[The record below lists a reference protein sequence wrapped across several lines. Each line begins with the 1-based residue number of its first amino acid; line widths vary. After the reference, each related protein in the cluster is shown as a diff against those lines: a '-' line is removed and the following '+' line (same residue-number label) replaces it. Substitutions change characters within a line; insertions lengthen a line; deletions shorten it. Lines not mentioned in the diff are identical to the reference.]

1 MRGYLN
7 IANIYQLKA
16 GTSQKLGLFQWQRRM
31 GIHLA
36 FHRDP
41 MNIFLHTV
49 FPVFNA
55 LGILMMCYPFF
66 IELPVINETVSLAL
80 LVLMASFLLYALV
93 DVLAAILVSA
103 PVLLLYP
110 LCQWSFEL
118 LGGSIFW
125 LMIAGSLIFIIALWI
140 QVGIGHKIC
149 ENGLGDEIENIVEM
163 FESKNPIQFIILPV
177 YTVLDLLFMLGYRKS
192 QGKLVWEIMN
202 ELRPK
207 LVKNMAIEMKPQFSK

>member
-16 GTSQKLGLFQWQRRM
+16 GTSKKLGLFQWQRRM

-49 FPVFNA
+49 FPIFNA

-66 IELPVINETVSLAL
+66 IELPVINEPVSLAL
-80 LVLMASFLLYALV
+80 LVLTASFLLYALV
-93 DVLAAILVSA
+93 DILAALLVSA

-118 LGGSIFW
+118 LDGSIFW
-125 LMIAGSLIFIIALWI
+125 LMITGSIVFLVALWI

-149 ENGLGDEIENIVEM
+149 EDGLGDEVENIVEM
-163 FESKNPIQFIILPV
+163 FESKNVIPFIILPV

-192 QGKLVWEIMN
+192 QGKLVWEIMD

-207 LVKNMAIEMKPQFSK
+207 LMKNMASEMNLKLAK